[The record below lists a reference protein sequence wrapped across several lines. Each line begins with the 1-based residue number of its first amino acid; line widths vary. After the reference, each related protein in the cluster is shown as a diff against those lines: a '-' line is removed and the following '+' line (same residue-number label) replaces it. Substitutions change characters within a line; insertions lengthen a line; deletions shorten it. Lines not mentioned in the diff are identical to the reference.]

1 LTAPEPVPRPRTPV
15 RAVGLSAAFLV
26 VGFLLAI
33 GLVGL
38 GSFALWGGAP
48 PDLVAATQLQTA
60 SLLAAYGFATWLFGF
75 RLAGLDAGAL
85 RWRPASPRGFG
96 RGILIGAIPAAI
108 AMLVAIPVAGAAW
121 LEDGGSV
128 GEWTGSVVGL
138 VALLA
143 PAAVVEELI
152 FRGVPLV
159 LLAGTFGRA
168 TAVVAMA
175 IVFGV
180 AHLVNPDI
188 SGLAVGNIAL
198 AGVLLGTA
206 FYLPGGI
213 WTAIGAHIGWNLT
226 LAALAAPVSG
236 LPLPVAGIDYQP
248 GGPAWLSGGGFGPE
262 GGLLATATLGAA
274 TLLAGRHLET
284 TSR

>member
-1 LTAPEPVPRPRTPV
+1 M
-15 RAVGLSAAFLV
+15 RAVGFSIAFLV
-26 VGFLLAI
+26 SGFLLAT

-38 GSFALWGGAP
+38 GTLVLWGGAP
-48 PDLVAATQLQTA
+48 PDLVAATELQSV

-75 RLAGLDAGAL
+75 RLAGLDGATL
-85 RWRPASPRGFG
+85 RWRPAAPRGFA
-96 RGILIGAIPAAI
+96 RGLLIGAIPASI
-108 AMLVAIPVAGAAW
+108 AMLVAVPVAGAAW

-128 GEWTGSVVGL
+128 GDWTGSLAGL

-159 LLAGTFGRA
+159 LLAGAFGRA

-175 IVFGV
+175 IVFGL
-180 AHLVNPDI
+180 AHLVNPGI
-188 SGLAVGNIAL
+188 TGLAVGNIAL

-213 WTAIGAHIGWNLT
+213 WTAIGTHIGWNLT

-236 LPLPVAGIDYQP
+236 LPLPVAGLDYQP
-248 GGPAWLSGGGFGPE
+248 GGPPWLSGGGFGPE
-262 GGLLATATLGAA
+262 GGVLATAALGAA
-274 TLLAGRHLET
+274 TLVAGRQVE
-284 TSR
+284 SINR

>member
-1 LTAPEPVPRPRTPV
+1 M

-26 VGFLLAI
+26 FGFLLAI

-38 GSFALWGGAP
+38 GTFVLWGGAP
-48 PDLVAATQLQTA
+48 PDLVPATQLQTA
-60 SLLAAYGFATWLFGF
+60 SLLTAYGFATWLFGF
-75 RLAGLDAGAL
+75 RLAGLDPVAL
-85 RWRPASPRGFG
+85 RWRPAAPRRFA
-96 RGILIGAIPAAI
+96 RGLLIGAIPASI
-108 AMLVAIPVAGAAW
+108 AMLVAVPVAGATW

-128 GEWTGSVVGL
+128 GEWTGSVAGL

-143 PAAVVEELI
+143 PAAAVEELI

-159 LLAGTFGRA
+159 LLAGAFGRA

-188 SGLAVGNIAL
+188 TGLALGNIAL
-198 AGVLLGTA
+198 AGVLLGTV

-236 LPLPVAGIDYQP
+236 LPLPVAGIDYLP

-262 GGLLATATLGAA
+262 GGLLATAALGAA
-274 TLLAGRHLET
+274 TMMAGRRVEK
-284 TSR
+284 SEGGSGG